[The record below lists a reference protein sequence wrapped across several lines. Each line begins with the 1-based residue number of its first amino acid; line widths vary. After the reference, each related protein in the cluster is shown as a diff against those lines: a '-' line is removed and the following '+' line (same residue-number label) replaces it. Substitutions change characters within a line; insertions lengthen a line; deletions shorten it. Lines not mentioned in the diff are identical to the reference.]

1 MLLGLFFMGILGFA
15 FLFIFNEYDRES
27 ASKTAEITR

>member
-15 FLFIFNEYDRES
+15 FLFIFNEYDKES
-27 ASKTAEITR
+27 GSKTAEVIR